1 MVKTELR
8 SLRVRGASLVSILVF
23 GCLAIL
29 ISSCKEQLPIIEKAP
44 DFELI
49 NQDNKTVRLSDFSD
63 RVVVI
68 SFMYIKCPMANMCP
82 LTTKQFK
89 MLQESLGDEFGEKV
103 MLLLITFDPEAD
115 VPGALKKYGE
125 LYGAD
130 FSNWNFLT
138 GSQEAIDKICDDYG
152 IIVRER
158 EPGDV
163 IPHSMMTFLI
173 DQKGN
178 TRKEYLGNN
187 WEPESVKEHIARL
200 ID

>member
-1 MVKTELR
+1 MIKTELR
-8 SLRVRGASLVSILVF
+8 SLVGILAFV
-23 GCLAIL
+23 CLAIL
-29 ISSCKEQLPIIEKAP
+29 VSSCEEQLPVIGKAP

-49 NQDNKTVRLSDFSD
+49 NQDNKTVRLSELRD

-89 MLQESLGDEFGEKV
+89 TLQESLGDEFNKKV

-138 GSQEAIDKICDDYG
+138 GSQEAIDKVCDDYG

-158 EPGDV
+158 EHGDV
-163 IPHSMMTFLI
+163 IPDSIMTFVI

-187 WEPESVKEHIARL
+187 WDPESVKEIIVGL